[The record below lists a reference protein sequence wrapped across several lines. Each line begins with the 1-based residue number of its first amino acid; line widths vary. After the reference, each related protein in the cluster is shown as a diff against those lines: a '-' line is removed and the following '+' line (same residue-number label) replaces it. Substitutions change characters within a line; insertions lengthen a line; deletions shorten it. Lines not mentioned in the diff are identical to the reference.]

1 MKKLLSLTMVFVLT
15 MALFVGCA
23 QQTAEATEPATE
35 AEEEVATAEVTEA
48 VAEVPAAE
56 VETQEVYR
64 IGLIPPALVSPF
76 YIVLAD
82 TAQSLA
88 DANPNVELTVQAPTV
103 QTAIEEQVKIIE
115 DMIEKKVDMIAIAS
129 SNWEAVAPSL
139 VLAREAGIEVVL
151 VDRVIPVEGLDAV
164 SMLGS
169 DEIEGGQFI
178 GQFIADTLGDKGKVA
193 VLTGVAGSYH
203 SERRLQGF
211 NEVIANYP
219 DVEVVTIQPANWQRE
234 LGMTT
239 MENIIQSNPDL
250 DLVWGLNDNMALGAL
265 TAIQA
270 ANLQDQIKVIGY
282 NGDQEALEDI
292 KAGTMLAT
300 AKSQPVKIAEAIM
313 NEIVPLLIDGKR
325 DQVQSAY
332 PIHVVLTTAENVD
345 QFLTE

>member
-1 MKKLLSLTMVFVLT
+1 MKKLLSLTIVLGFLLT
-15 MALFVGCA
+15 LLSACA
-23 QQTAEATEPATE
+23 SQPAEAAKEE
-35 AEEEVATAEVTEA
+35 AP
-48 VAEVPAAE
+48 VAEVSKTE
-56 VETQEVYR
+56 VEQPVEEEKEQEIYR
-64 IGLIPPALVSPF
+64 VGLIPPALVSPF

-82 TAQSLA
+82 TAQTLA
-88 DANPNVELTVQAPTV
+88 DANPNIELTVQAPSV

-115 DMIEKKVDMIAIAS
+115 DMIEKKVNMIAIAS
-129 SNWEAVAPSL
+129 SNWDAVAPSL
-139 VLAREAGIEVVL
+139 VAAREAGIEVVL

-169 DEIEGGQFI
+169 DEIEGGQFV
-178 GQFIADTLGDKGKVA
+178 GKFVADTLGGKGKIA

-211 NEVIANYP
+211 NEIITTYP
-219 DVEVVTIQPANWQRE
+219 EIEVVTIQPANWQRE

-282 NGDQEALEDI
+282 NGDQEALENV

-300 AKSQPVKIAEAIM
+300 AKSQPMKIAEAIM
-313 NEIVPLLIDGKR
+313 NEIVPALMEGKK

-332 PIHVVLTTAENVD
+332 PIHVVLTTVENVD
-345 QFLTE
+345 QFLTK

>member
-1 MKKLLSLTMVFVLT
+1 MKKLLSFIVVALLLTAMF
-15 MALFVGCA
+15 AGCA
-23 QQTAEATEPATE
+23 SEPAE
-35 AEEEVATAEVTEA
+35 VAEPAAEEVVEEAAEEPVAEEE
-48 VAEVPAAE
+48 
-56 VETQEVYR
+56 TQEIYR
-64 IGLIPPALVSPF
+64 VGLIPPALVSPF
-76 YIVLAD
+76 YIVLAE
-82 TAQSLA
+82 TAQELA

-115 DMIEKKVDMIAIAS
+115 DMIEKQVDMIAIAS
-129 SNWEAVAPSL
+129 SNWDAVAPSL
-139 VLAREAGIEVVL
+139 IIAREAGIEVVF
-151 VDRVIPVEGLDAV
+151 VDRVIPFEGLDAA

-169 DEIEGGQFI
+169 DEIEGGQFV
-178 GQFIADTLGDKGKVA
+178 GEFIAETLDGAGKVA

-211 NEVIANYP
+211 NEIIADYP
-219 DVEVVTIQPANWQRE
+219 DIEVVTIQPANWQRE

-239 MENIIQSNPDL
+239 MENIIQSQPDL

-270 ANLQDQIKVIGY
+270 ANLTDQIKVVGY

-292 KAGTMLAT
+292 KAGTLLAT

-313 NEIVPLLIDGKR
+313 NEVVALLMEGKK
-325 DQVQSAY
+325 DEVQSAY
-332 PIHVVLTTAENVD
+332 PIHVVLTTADNVD